1 MSGLRVA
8 LGADHAGVSYKRR
21 LVEHLPS
28 LGHEVL
34 DLGTH
39 DDGPADYPDYAAAVA
54 EAVRAGEADR
64 GVLICGSA
72 VGVCVAANKFPGI
85 RAAVCHDTYS
95 ARQGVE
101 HDDINVLCLGER
113 VIGIEVAKAIVR
125 AFLEARFSGEE
136 RHRRRLG
143 KVLSLEERFM
153 RTEDEAK
160 PGASHPR
167 AANQRDAGARQVQ
180 DEAPAAAGREQSN
193 REVSG

>member
-8 LGADHAGVSYKRR
+8 FGADHAGVGYKRL

-28 LGHEVL
+28 LGYEVL

-39 DDGPADYPDYAAAVA
+39 DDRPADYPDYAAAVA

-64 GVLICGSA
+64 GIVICGSA

-95 ARQGVE
+95 AAQGVE

-113 VIGIEVAKAIVR
+113 VIGIELAKAIVR

-143 KVLSLEERFM
+143 KVLALEKRFL
-153 RTEDEAK
+153 RVEEDAL
-160 PGASHPR
+160 
-167 AANQRDAGARQVQ
+167 
-180 DEAPAAAGREQSN
+180 AAAGREQSN
-193 REVSG
+193 SEASG